1 MPQSLLMVEPIPIL
15 KDNYVW
21 MFKTGDRTV
30 AAVDPGEATSVIRY
44 LDGQGTTLSHILITH
59 HHHDHIGGVD
69 KLKNLYNPVVIGAEK
84 DQSRLP
90 NLDWTVEDG
99 QEIEVGEHLVKVIE
113 VPGHTLGHVV
123 YCVEDALFSGD
134 TLFRFGCGRLFEGT
148 PEQMWKSLLKIRAL
162 PDSTSLYAAHEYTQI
177 NLEFACSLE
186 LNNPALHALLEVI
199 FHQTNLG
206 QATMPCLLGEEKCHN
221 PFLRADDAVF
231 AKNIGM
237 SGQSPEKIFT
247 TIRKKRNTF

>member
-30 AAVDPGEATSVIRY
+30 AAVDPGEAASVVRY
-44 LDGQGTTLSHILITH
+44 LDDQEVTLSHILITH
-59 HHHDHIGGVD
+59 HHHDHIGGVEM
-69 KLKNLYNPVVIGAEK
+69 LKKRFDPIVIGAEK
-84 DQSRLP
+84 DQHRLP
-90 NLDWTVEDG
+90 PLDWTVEDG
-99 QEIEVGEHLVKVIE
+99 QEIQVGEHVAKVME

-123 YCVEDALFSGD
+123 YYMEDALFAGD

-148 PEQMWKSLLKIRAL
+148 PEQMWESLLKIRAL
-162 PDSTSLYAAHEYTQI
+162 PDSTSLFATHEYTQI

-186 LNNPALHALLEVI
+186 LNNPALHALLEII
-199 FHQTNLG
+199 FHQTNMG
-206 QATMPCLLGEEKCHN
+206 QPTMPCLLAEEKRHN
-221 PFLRADDAVF
+221 PFLRADDPVF

-237 SGQSPEKIFT
+237 TGQSPEKIFT